1 MVGTQEKLD
10 GKWTELILYFF
21 EITFV
26 TQSILI
32 NGDLDLKV
40 GGVWLHLPGFRTGW
54 NHPMDFPHGYG
65 SQVTVASQRRLQERR
80 SGENGNVLSLQNQHI
95 PPREKEHDQKCL

>member
-10 GKWTELILYFF
+10 GKWTELILCFLRLH
-21 EITFV
+21 FV

-65 SQVTVASQRRLQERR
+65 SQVIVVSQRRLQE
-80 SGENGNVLSLQNQHI
+80 EEV
-95 PPREKEHDQKCL
+95 EKKWKCSFSTEPTYPTLRKGK